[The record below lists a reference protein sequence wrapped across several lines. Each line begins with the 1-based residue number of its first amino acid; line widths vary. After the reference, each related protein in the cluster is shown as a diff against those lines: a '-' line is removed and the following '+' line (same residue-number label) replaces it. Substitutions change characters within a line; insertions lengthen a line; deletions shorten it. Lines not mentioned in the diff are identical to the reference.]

1 MPNRNPIPSGYFIYK
16 FISDRSWPTKIKGF
30 LCIFLLLALLS
41 ASLPLSFPCVR
52 EYVVRSEIGT
62 GTSPNGIFVRSNGTD
77 HSDLNAS
84 VFPESGINGTL
95 FSFNHSVPNDS
106 GIISV
111 ELKIENRST
120 VKMEDASSMG
130 ERTVFYRN
138 ITLETLPPGSYNYF
152 FIINST
158 HGEFT
163 FDDPAFFVEIVSPIA
178 SFMVTPLA
186 GHEKTVFVFSVIY
199 RNPSGEGPRSV
210 NAAIDNTTHFEM
222 RPTTS
227 KNNFNEGVNYSINS
241 LAMDLGPGRHTYYPV
256 IWLDDDSAFIP
267 SGNGYLIFEIA
278 GDKKKKKSE
287 EEWYEDKCCFIP
299 LIFLLMLLIFTIINN
314 IRMKA
319 RLKKR
324 QGAQPS
330 EMAGMKRAGEK
341 QCSNC
346 NTLVSSKD
354 TFCPR
359 CGETF
364 DEPEETVCAECGNRL
379 SEGDEFCA
387 RCGLSFDRK
396 IEEQVEK
403 EREIWK
409 KEIEEL
415 CGDNVSDDE
424 FICSMCGASVKGRE
438 NRCPHCNTE
447 FE

>member
-1 MPNRNPIPSGYFIYK
+1 MLKRNPRTTWYSTSEH
-16 FISDRSWPTKIKGF
+16 ISDRSWPTGKKRF
-30 LCIFLLLALLS
+30 LCLTLLLALLS
-41 ASLPLSFPCVR
+41 TSLPLSFSYNGSPVT
-52 EYVVRSEIGT
+52 SDFT
-62 GTSPNGIFVRSNGTD
+62 PQGTSPYDLLVRANGIDPR
-77 HSDLNAS
+77 DLNAS
-84 VFPESGINGTL
+84 VFPRSGINGTL
-95 FSFNHSVPNDS
+95 FSFNLSVPNDS

-111 ELKIENRST
+111 ELKIGNLST
-120 VKMEDASSMG
+120 VKMEDAVSMG
-130 ERTVFYRN
+130 KRTVFYRN
-138 ITLETLPPGSYNYF
+138 IMLGPLPPGFYNYS

-158 HGEFT
+158 HGKFIFE
-163 FDDPAFFVEIVSPIA
+163 DPAFHVEIVSPIT

-186 GHEKTVFVFSVIY
+186 GDEKTVFIFSVIY
-199 RNPSGEGPRSV
+199 RNPSDEGPRSV

-227 KNNFNEGVNYSINS
+227 KNNFSQGVNYSINS

-256 IWLDDDSAFIP
+256 IWLENDRAHIP
-267 SGNGYLIFEIA
+267 AGNGYVTFEIA
-278 GDKKKKKSE
+278 GEKEKKKSE

-299 LIFLLMLLIFTIINN
+299 LVFLLMLLIFTIINN
-314 IRMKA
+314 MRMKA
-319 RLKKR
+319 KLKKR
-324 QGAQPS
+324 KRATPPD
-330 EMAGMKRAGEK
+330 MAGMKTSGAN
-341 QCSNC
+341 QCSSC
-346 NTLVSSKD
+346 STLVSSDD

-364 DEPEETVCAECGNRL
+364 DEPEETVCAECGNILR
-379 SEGDEFCA
+379 EGDEFCT

-415 CGDNVSDDE
+415 CGENASDDK

-438 NRCPHCNTE
+438 NRCPRCNTE